1 MRFFAIAV
9 LFALLMPQG
18 LAENIIRGTITI
30 SAEGMITFEGHL
42 ERDNLNVT
50 YAYLN
55 TARETPVSAEQSVY
69 VVFNGTSLGHPPAN
83 AMATNGSDGN
93 YIPDNYAY
101 VNVGSYNISLEEY
114 LTLQHKGAPVNGTS
128 SDKAFLEKRGD
139 SWYFALHLDE
149 WMDVYDLM
157 VVFPEG
163 TEFKEISTNMGY
175 EKDENSLHFEG
186 ELVEAPK
193 IDVIYQILPKSPS
206 NGSES
211 WLPYLFE
218 AIAALAILAAAGA
231 VLIRSKKKKK
241 LNSGIL
247 QTLNGR
253 ERQIITLLFENGGK
267 LTQTRLRQKTG
278 LPKSTL
284 SNIIRDLENRKLVVR
299 YEHGSTFDIELEKR
313 VYA

>member
-1 MRFFAIAV
+1 MRFFVIAM

-30 SAEGMITFEGHL
+30 SADGMITFEGRL

-50 YAYLN
+50 YAMLN
-55 TARETPVSAEQSVY
+55 TNRETPVSVEQSVY

-83 AMATNGSDGN
+83 MAYSNSSEVNTT
-93 YIPDNYAY
+93 DNYTY
-101 VNVGSYNISLEEY
+101 VNADSYNISLGEY
-114 LTLQHKGAPVNGTS
+114 LTLQHKGAPTNDTS

-139 SWYFALHLDE
+139 FWYFALHLDE
-149 WMDVYDLM
+149 WMDVYDLLI
-157 VVFPEG
+157 VLPEG
-163 TEFKEISTNMGY
+163 TEFKEISTNMRY
-175 EKDENSLHFEG
+175 EKEGSSLHFEG
-186 ELVEAPK
+186 VLVEAPK
-193 IDVIYQILPKSPS
+193 IDIIYSIKTPVAAEPANDS
-206 NGSES
+206 GG
-211 WLPYLFE
+211 YLFF
-218 AIAALAILAAAGA
+218 AVLCSALAIFFFFLPKMVKGK
-231 VLIRSKKKKK
+231 S
-241 LNSGIL
+241 LNDSIMK
-247 QTLNGR
+247 TLNER
-253 ERQIITLLFENGGK
+253 ERGVILLLFENSGK